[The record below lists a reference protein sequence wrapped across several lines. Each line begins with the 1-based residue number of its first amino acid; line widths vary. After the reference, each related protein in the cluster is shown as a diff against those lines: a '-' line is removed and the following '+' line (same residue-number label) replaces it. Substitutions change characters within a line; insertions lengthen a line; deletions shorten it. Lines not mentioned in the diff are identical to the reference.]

1 MFLFFDFEDIHI
13 KVCLVER
20 GVKFVKGAN
29 SESEILNSRG
39 IERLPTLIN
48 VKMRLVICIGS
59 SVAEWGFK
67 IPVTQVR
74 FLLDAFKGT
83 SSKK

>member
-1 MFLFFDFEDIHI
+1 MFLFFDFEDIHN

-29 SESEILNSRG
+29 SESEILNSPG

-48 VKMRLVICIGS
+48 VKMRLVIWRVALWKSKVIQS
-59 SVAEWGFK
+59 SG
-67 IPVTQVR
+67 QVQI
-74 FLLDAFKGT
+74 LSPSTPGIY
-83 SSKK
+83 